1 MDQFLPVKK
10 AVRLQMW
17 QQRINEFHSSG
28 LYLKDWLEQNN
39 ITRDTYYYWL
49 RKCRAAAADNLPA
62 ELKSQMPV
70 AEDSITFKKLE
81 VQAPLPD
88 LQPAVIIRLPNAT
101 LEVVN
106 GAMQQTVEAVL
117 LALKST
123 C

>member
-17 QQRINEFHSSG
+17 QERINEFNSSG
-28 LYLKDWLEQNN
+28 MHLKDWLEQNN

-49 RKCRAAAADNLPA
+49 RKCRAAAVENLPA
-62 ELKSQMPV
+62 DLKSKMPI
-70 AEDSITFKKLE
+70 AEDAVTFKKLE
-81 VQAPLPD
+81 VQTILPD
-88 LQPAVIIRLPNAT
+88 LQPAVIIKLPNAT

-117 LALKST
+117 LALRCT